1 MGYRRGFS
9 FYIYEKSLEAHD
21 TQIKMI
27 GGMSFT
33 VNLITACAAALGM
46 VGVYKKMPVLVRIW
60 AYNLAFYLGWWASWA
75 VIEPGV
81 LATSYTIPAWAVI
94 AAIAAFLLCAACI
107 FFVYALT
114 VLASQIC
121 ADNEA

>member
-1 MGYRRGFS
+1 MEGTDKYRRGFS

-60 AYNLAFYLGWWASWA
+60 AYNLAFYLGWWASW
-75 VIEPGV
+75 V
-81 LATSYTIPAWAVI
+81 SR
-94 AAIAAFLLCAACI
+94 AII
-107 FFVYALT
+107 T
-114 VLASQIC
+114 
-121 ADNEA
+121 